1 MVTITIEKFNEFI
14 NECVINES
22 AILTTPISDNTSQQL
37 FEKENLEHVKGF
49 LKEIKELYYKK
60 NTEARKKNT
69 ENHDTKEKT
78 WGISDIFSGAVF
90 DNLIKKEEW
99 NQEVIIKI
107 LLHCNWLMYLCSER
121 QHKQNIGDKNYYNDN
136 LNDYYNST
144 TYWSIGQSFS
154 GTSLDA
160 MLFIVELLLKLKK
173 HIQEEEIK
181 AEEKIK
187 AKIEE
192 LCNNTDWKNDLKWKE
207 NKTISSD
214 AISNVLLFL
223 CNPDYYLPIPAQNK
237 KNSISKELDALMKS
251 VEPNEQEKKF
261 LDRMSNTDK
270 SLYKIRKRIR
280 EIYGEL
286 AKNDKKEEPEKKEYE
301 RIASMLNPFWQ
312 PNIRPFWDSSAP
324 DLKNEDI
331 SDEVLLEYKK
341 AMVFYGPP
349 GTSKSY
355 QARKMAENLIAKAYQ
370 NNNNT
375 IEDCLTKIGDIFEE
389 HIHKLQLHPNY
400 TYDDFIVGKTIN
412 NNNVEV
418 KNGFMLNLI
427 DDIKKDDKIPH
438 IIILDEINRVDISR
452 VFGELFTAMEPSYR
466 KDGEGVKL
474 SIKNNDNEDIF
485 LKVPQNMYF
494 IGTMN
499 MIDFSL
505 EQVDFALRRRFLW
518 RLSTYDDKRLEEI
531 LSEKIEKR
539 LFEISKENVS
549 NEEKNKR
556 IEFWNIFPDDF
567 IDCCSKLND
576 IIKWESNLGKDYLI
590 GHAYFTEIVDIFEK
604 VYDWEKARNIL
615 WQISILPIIEAYCG
629 NMDAKSKENFI
640 EKSKVA
646 FFPKTKQN

>member
-22 AILTTPISDNTSQQL
+22 AILTTPISDNTSLNL
-37 FEKENLEHVKGF
+37 FNKENLENVRGF
-49 LKEIKELYYKK
+49 LKEIKKQYYIK
-60 NTEARKKNT
+60 NTEARKKNN
-69 ENHDTKEKT
+69 ENHDTKEKI
-78 WGISDIFSGAVF
+78 WGICDIFSGAVF

-192 LCNNTDWKNDLKWKE
+192 LCNNTDWKNDLKWEE
-207 NKTISSD
+207 NKAISSD

-370 NNNNT
+370 NNNN
-375 IEDCLTKIGDIFEE
+375 IEDCLTKIGVIFKE

-427 DDIKKDDKIPH
+427 DNINEDDKIPH

-466 KDGEGVKL
+466 KNGEGVKL
-474 SIKNNDNEDIF
+474 SIKNNGNKDIF

-556 IEFWNIFPDDF
+556 IKFWNIFPDDF

-576 IIKWESNLGKDYLI
+576 IIKWESYLGKDYLI